1 MKFLLTS
8 KVVDGIIDLY
18 RLDGEDFEAW
28 KIRCA
33 LAKRRKQT
41 DMDWVKIRDMLGLDI
56 TPDQFR
62 KQAVGYEEYDNYI
75 HGFNSVAT
83 SILSISDLHYPF
95 AKPLDT
101 FKGYAG
107 KIDILQ
113 LNGDILDCMQLSRFN
128 KIYRTSPMDEIIE
141 GRQYIID
148 LIEMI
153 NPKKVLVNHGNH
165 ELRMGAYLAKNLDN
179 ELQELMPETAFD
191 YIFLDG
197 FTHYNRKTKAKV
209 KYAPLC
215 NVFGNIEIKY
225 TGTWYSQYG
234 EILFCHPKAFASNPL
249 KTAEK
254 ALYWFRN
261 EGFDFK
267 TLIMSHTHR
276 VGSYKIGNSMIY
288 EQGCCCETKKMK
300 YNDGQLVNS
309 QKEGFMLICLD
320 GDGRVI
326 EDKTKIITLN

>member
-1 MKFLLTS
+1 
-8 KVVDGIIDLY
+8 
-18 RLDGEDFEAW
+18 
-28 KIRCA
+28 
-33 LAKRRKQT
+33 
-41 DMDWVKIRDMLGLDI
+41 
-56 TPDQFR
+56 
-62 KQAVGYEEYDNYI
+62 
-75 HGFNSVAT
+75 
-83 SILSISDLHYPF
+83 
-95 AKPLDT
+95 
-101 FKGYAG
+101 
-107 KIDILQ
+107 
-113 LNGDILDCMQLSRFN
+113 MQLSRFN
-128 KIYRTSPMDEIIE
+128 KTYRTSPMDEIIE

-153 NPKKVLVNHGNH
+153 KPKKVLVNHGNH

-215 NVFGNIEIKY
+215 SVFDDIEIEY
-225 TGTWYSQYG
+225 TGAWYSKYG
-234 EILFCHPKAFASNPL
+234 EILFCHPKTFASSPL

-261 EGFDFK
+261 EGFNF
-267 TLIMSHTHR
+267 TALIMSHTHR

-300 YNDGQLVNS
+300 YNDGKLVNS
-309 QKEGFMLICLD
+309 QKEGFMIICLD
-320 GDGRVI
+320 RDGHVI

>member
-1 MKFLLTS
+1 MNNISDFTKLENETLFEWKLRLC
-8 KVVDGIIDLY
+8 KAKINKEIDLDWQEIVEL
-18 RLDGEDFEAW
+18 LDLGISADH
-28 KIRCA
+28 
-33 LAKRRKQT
+33 LRKT
-41 DMDWVKIRDMLGLDI
+41 AYGLI
-56 TPDQFR
+56 
-62 KQAVGYEEYDNYI
+62 EYDEYI
-75 HGFNSVAT
+75 HGVNGVGT
-83 SILSISDLHYPF
+83 TILSLSDLHYPF

-101 FKGYAG
+101 FKDYIG
-107 KIDILQ
+107 KVDILQ

-128 KIYRTSPMDEIIE
+128 KTYRTSPIDEIIE

-153 NPKKVLVNHGNH
+153 KPKKVLVNHGNH
-165 ELRMGAYLAKNLDN
+165 ELRMGQYLAKNLDN

-197 FTHYNRKTKAKV
+197 FTHYDRKTKAKV

-215 NVFGNIEIKY
+215 DVFDDMDIEY
-225 TGTWYSQYG
+225 TGTWYSQYKD
-234 EILFCHPKAFASNPL
+234 ILFCHPKAFASSPL

-267 TLIMSHTHR
+267 ALIMSHTHR

-288 EQGCCCETKKMK
+288 EQGCCCETNKMR

-309 QKEGFMLICLD
+309 QKRRIYIYLSC
-320 GDGRVI
+320 
-326 EDKTKIITLN
+326 

>member
-1 MKFLLTS
+1 M
-8 KVVDGIIDLY
+8 DIIIDLH
-18 RLDGEDFEAW
+18 RLENEDFVAW
-28 KIRCA
+28 KIRCC
-33 LAKRRKQT
+33 LAKKRKET
-41 DMDWVKIRDMLGLDI
+41 DMDWIEIRDMLGLDI
-56 TPDQFR
+56 TPDQLR
-62 KQAVGYEEYDNYI
+62 KQAVGYEEYDDYI
-75 HGFNSVAT
+75 HGFNTVAT

-95 AKPLDT
+95 AKPLET
-101 FKGYAG
+101 FKDYIG

-128 KIYRTSPMDEIIE
+128 KTYRVSPIEEIIN

-153 NPKKVLVNHGNH
+153 KPKKVLVNHGNH
-165 ELRMGAYLAKNLDN
+165 ELRMGQYLAKNLDN

-197 FTHYNRKTKAKV
+197 FTHYDRKTKAKV

-215 NVFGNIEIKY
+215 EVFDDIEIEY
-225 TGTWYSQYG
+225 TGTWYSQYKDV
-234 EILFCHPKAFASNPL
+234 LFCHPKTFASSPL

-267 TLIMSHTHR
+267 ALIMSHTHR

-288 EQGCCCETKKMK
+288 EQGCCCETNKMR

-309 QKEGFMLICLD
+309 QKEGFMYIGLD
-320 GDGRVI
+320 KNGHII